1 MTRDQ
6 PQYDIVIRN
15 GTIVDGLGS
24 EPRIGDV
31 AVRDGRIACVGVVPG
46 RGHEEVDAE
55 GLLVTPGFVDIHTHF
70 DAQSIWESRM
80 SPASEHGVT
89 TVVFGNC
96 GVGFAPCRERDR
108 DSLIALMEGVEDIPE
123 VVMAEGLTWE
133 WESYPEFLDAVASRP
148 HDVNLASYLPH
159 APLRLYVMG
168 DRAGAGEAATADDRA
183 EMARIAAEAMEAG
196 ALGFA
201 TSRSLFHRSKSGEPI
216 CTQDAEEAELLD
228 IALAM
233 GKPGAGILQVAV
245 DFGGTRALDEEF
257 GILSRVAKASGHPM
271 TLPIAQLHSDREL
284 WRKIMDK
291 VGAANGAGARM
302 SAQALPRG
310 IGVIYGLDC
319 SAHPFFLKPS
329 FREIADLPLPER
341 IAALRD
347 PARRAQILAEDPIE
361 YHLPIAATINNF
373 GGMYEICNTVDYEP
387 VPESS
392 IAARAAVLGVAPA
405 ALAYD
410 ILLAHGGDPALYM
423 PFANYAE
430 GNLDVAMEM
439 FRHPDIVLGLG
450 DGGAHYAVICDASY
464 PTFLLTHWVRDRVRG
479 ERLNL
484 PEVIRALSHD
494 TARTVGLDDRGVIA
508 PGYAADINLIDFDAL
523 RLHPPRISHDL
534 PKGGRRLAQRTEGYV
549 ATIVN
554 GVITYRNGAAT
565 GNLPGQLVRGR
576 QRAPVAEAG
585 AAVAA

>member
-1 MTRDQ
+1 MTRYE

-15 GTIVDGLGS
+15 GTIVDGLGG
-24 EPRIGDV
+24 EPRVGDI
-31 AVRDGRIACVGVVPG
+31 AIRDGLIERVGIVSG
-46 RGHEEVDAE
+46 SGQEEMDAS

-70 DAQSIWESRM
+70 DAQAIWESRM

-108 DSLIALMEGVEDIPE
+108 DGLISLMEGVEDIPE

-168 DRAGAGEAATADDRA
+168 DRASAGEVATAEDRA
-183 EMARIAAEAMEAG
+183 EMARITAEAMDAG

-201 TSRSLFHRSKSGEPI
+201 TSRSLFHRSKTGEPI

-233 GKPGAGILQVAV
+233 GEPGNGILQVAV
-245 DFGGTRALDEEF
+245 DFGGSRSLDEEF
-257 GILSRVAKASGHPM
+257 GILSRVATTSGHPM
-271 TLPIAQLHSDREL
+271 TLPVAELHSNRNL
-284 WRKIMDK
+284 WRDIMGKISD
-291 VGAANGAGARM
+291 ANTNGSQI

-310 IGVIYGLDC
+310 IGIIYGLDC

-329 FREIADLPLPER
+329 YREIAELPVAER
-341 IAALRD
+341 IAAMRD
-347 PARRAQILAEDPIE
+347 PARRAQIIAEDPIE
-361 YHLPIAATINNF
+361 YHLPIAATLDKF
-373 GGMYEICNTVDYEP
+373 EGMYEICNPIDYEP

-392 IAARAAVLGVAPA
+392 IAARSAVLGISPA

-410 ILLAHGGDPALYM
+410 ILLAHGGEPALYM
-423 PFANYAE
+423 PFANYAS
-430 GNLDVAMEM
+430 GNLDVALEM
-439 FRHPDIVLGLG
+439 FRHPDIRLGLG

-464 PTFLLTHWVRDRVRG
+464 PTFLLSHWVRDRVRG
-479 ERLNL
+479 ERLAL

-494 TARTVGLDDRGVIA
+494 TAKTVGLNDRGVLA
-508 PGYAADINLIDFDAL
+508 PGYAADINLINFDAM
-523 RLHPPRISHDL
+523 RLHSPRVSHDL
-534 PKGGRRLAQRTEGYV
+534 PKGGRRLTQRAEGYV

-554 GVITYRNGAAT
+554 GVVTYRNGVAT
-565 GNLPGQLVRGR
+565 GSLPGHLVRGR
-576 QRAPVAEAG
+576 QPAPVAHVMA
-585 AAVAA
+585 

>member
-1 MTRDQ
+1 MKHNQ
-6 PQYDIVIRN
+6 PEYDIVIRN
-15 GTIVDGLGS
+15 GTIVDGLGGD
-24 EPRIGDV
+24 PWTGDV
-31 AVRDGRIACVGVVPG
+31 ALRDGRIERVGLVAG
-46 RGHEEVDAE
+46 RGQKEIDAT

-80 SPASEHGVT
+80 IPASEHGVT

-96 GVGFAPCRERDR
+96 GVGFAPCRKRDR
-108 DSLIALMEGVEDIPE
+108 EGLIALMEGVEDIPE

-148 HDVNLASYLPH
+148 HDINLASYLPH

-168 DRAGAGEAATADDRA
+168 DRASAGEVATADDRA
-183 EMARIAAEAMEAG
+183 EMARIAAEAMKAG

-201 TSRSLFHRSKSGEPI
+201 TSRSLFHRCKNGEPI

-233 GKPGAGILQVAV
+233 GKPGSGILQVAV

-257 GILSRVAKASGHPM
+257 GILSRVAMTSGHPM
-271 TLPIAQLHSDREL
+271 TLPIAELHSNRKL
-284 WRKIMDK
+284 WRDIMGE
-291 VGAANGAGARM
+291 VGDANANGAQI

-310 IGVIYGLDC
+310 IGIIYGLDC

-329 FREIADLPLPER
+329 YRELAELSVPER
-341 IAALRD
+341 ITAMRD
-347 PARRAQILAEDPIE
+347 PARRARIIAEDPIE
-361 YHLPIAATINNF
+361 YHLPIAATLDKF
-373 GGMYEICNTVDYEP
+373 EGMYEICNPIDYEP

-392 IAARAAVLGVAPA
+392 IAARATALGISPA

-410 ILLAHGGDPALYM
+410 ILLAHGGEPALYM
-423 PFANYAE
+423 PFANYAG
-430 GNLDVAMEM
+430 GNLDVALEM
-439 FRHPDIVLGLG
+439 FRHPDIRLGLG

-494 TARTVGLDDRGVIA
+494 TAKTVGLNDRGVIA
-508 PGYAADINLIDFDAL
+508 PGFAADINLIDFDAL
-523 RLHPPRISHDL
+523 RLHSPRVSHDL
-534 PKGGRRLAQRTEGYV
+534 PKNGRRLAQRAEGFV

-554 GVITYRNGAAT
+554 GVVTYRNGVAT
-565 GNLPGQLVRGR
+565 GELPGTLVRGR
-576 QRAPVAEAG
+576 QSAPMAEAL
-585 AAVAA
+585 A

>member
-1 MTRDQ
+1 MALEQ
-6 PQYDIVIRN
+6 ASYDIVIRN
-15 GTIVDGLGS
+15 GTIVDGLGGK
-24 EPRIGDV
+24 PVTGDV
-31 AVRDGRIACVGVVPG
+31 ALRDGRIERVGQVSG
-46 RGHEEVDAE
+46 RGREEIDAT

-70 DAQSIWESRM
+70 DAQSIWETRM

-89 TVVFGNC
+89 TVVIGNC

-108 DSLIALMEGVEDIPE
+108 EGLIALMEGVEDIPE

-168 DRAGAGEAATADDRA
+168 DRAGAGQVATAEDRE
-183 EMARIAAEAMEAG
+183 EMARIAAEAMAAG

-201 TSRSLFHRSKSGEPI
+201 TSRSLFHRSTTGEPI

-228 IALAM
+228 IARAL
-233 GKPGAGILQVAV
+233 GEPGSGVLQVAV
-245 DFGGTRALDEEF
+245 DFGGQRALDEEF
-257 GILSRVAKASGHPM
+257 GILSRVAKASGHAM
-271 TLPIAQLHSDREL
+271 SLPIAEIHSNRNL
-284 WRKIMDK
+284 WREIMAK
-291 VGAANGAGARM
+291 VGEANAEGARI

-310 IGVIYGLDC
+310 IGVIFGLDL

-329 FREIADLPLPER
+329 YREIADLPLPER
-341 IAALRD
+341 IAAMRD
-347 PARRAQILAEDPIE
+347 PARRARILADDPIE
-361 YHLPIAATINNF
+361 YHLPVAATIDKF
-373 GGMYEICNTVDYEP
+373 AGMYEIFNPIDYEP

-392 IAARAAVLGVAPA
+392 IAARAEALGITPE

-410 ILLAHGGDPALYM
+410 ILVAHGAEPALYM
-423 PFANYAE
+423 PFANYAG
-430 GNLDVAMEM
+430 GNLDVALEM

-479 ERLNL
+479 ERLGL
-484 PEVIRALSHD
+484 AEVIRALTHD
-494 TARTVGLDDRGVIA
+494 TARTVGLNDRGVIA
-508 PGYAADINLIDFDAL
+508 PGYAADINVIDFDAM
-523 RLHPPRISHDL
+523 RLPSPRVSHDL
-534 PKGGRRLAQRTEGYV
+534 PKGGRRLRQHAEGYV

-554 GVITYRNGAAT
+554 GVVTYRNGVPT
-565 GNLPGQLVRGR
+565 GSLPGQLVRGR
-576 QRAPVAEAG
+576 QPAPVLE
-585 AAVAA
+585 AVA